1 MSSEKLK
8 RQRRK
13 IQEIGEALVAAG
25 LVTLDKQAAALG
37 LVRSTAW
44 SVLQATHKKSGLST
58 DIIIRMLSALQLP
71 GPVRVKIVE
80 YLREKCAGHYGHSD
94 SQLRRFTAKLSA
106 SGLAAVI
113 PDQCGSA
120 KSRRND
126 VPSKHKSM

>member
-1 MSSEKLK
+1 MSSEKLG

-58 DIIIRMLSALQLP
+58 DIIIRMLSAPQLP
-71 GPVRVKIVE
+71 GAVRVKIVE
-80 YLREKCAGHYGHSD
+80 YVREKCAGHYGHGHD
-94 SQLRRFTAKLSA
+94 QLRRFTAKLSEN
-106 SGLAAVI
+106 GLAAII

-120 KSRRND
+120 TSRRND
-126 VPSKHKSM
+126 IASKHRSV